1 MNFVPVQDF
10 DDRMWYEAYLT
21 VYNKDL
27 AFHMGVDPSLIANP
41 PSLVEFYENITS
53 KVENGTAMAW
63 GVTRK
68 GEYQGHVILDKS
80 TGEWEIGTV
89 LKNRDAWGSGMGVK
103 ATLHGLKWIF
113 EDQGSEWAIAWTRGR
128 DPKVPEM
135 LKRGGFRPFMDFLV
149 MDKPTWNE
157 RWHGRV

>member
-1 MNFVPVQDF
+1 MNFIPVQDF
-10 DDRMWYEAYLT
+10 DDRLWYEAYLT

-41 PSLVEFYENITS
+41 PSLVQFYENINS
-53 KVENGTAMAW
+53 KVEDGKAMAW
-63 GVTRK
+63 AITRK
-68 GEYQGHVILDKS
+68 DEYQGHVILDKS

-89 LKNRDAWGSGMGVK
+89 LKDEKAWGSGMGVK

-113 EDQGSEWAIAWTRGR
+113 EEADAEWAIAWTRGR
-128 DPKVPEM
+128 DPKVPDM